1 MSFSGAGTVC
11 LGFAATCGRVV
22 GLARTSWPRAAVVG
36 FICLV
41 GCWVIS
47 TGSALADT
55 PGPVAFRP
63 AASGDAV
70 PGPVP
75 SDITAVACSPV
86 SLCVAVGN
94 ENTLLTSTDPSK
106 AWRISSGRYPELQSV
121 VAISCPSDTLCVAI
135 ENGSVDTSTDPAGG
149 ASTWT
154 QKTGVVTSGHF
165 TGVSCPTTTLCV
177 AVTSDGQVATSID
190 PADGSTAAWNA
201 VSLGGQL
208 AGVSCASSTA
218 CVVEESGTG
227 GLIYSAT
234 TPTTTSAM
242 GWTSTAVSAPVQGV
256 TCPSSGLCIG
266 YENHGFSPSATGAV
280 TIAANRLL

>member
-1 MSFSGAGTVC
+1 M
-11 LGFAATCGRVV
+11 
-22 GLARTSWPRAAVVG
+22 
-36 FICLV
+36 
-41 GCWVIS
+41 
-47 TGSALADT
+47 
-55 PGPVAFRP
+55 
-63 AASGDAV
+63 
-70 PGPVP
+70 
-75 SDITAVACSPV
+75 

-218 CVVEESGTG
+218 CVLGAGQRESITVSLNAAGKKLLSERHTLKVRLAITESGN
-227 GLIYSAT
+227 
-234 TPTTTSAM
+234 
-242 GWTSTAVSAPVQGV
+242 AVFRE
-256 TCPSSGLCIG
+256 TITFSSRPKKK
-266 YENHGFSPSATGAV
+266 H
-280 TIAANRLL
+280 